1 MSVYKAILKSLKA
14 CAVTIIVYFS
24 VFAVFGNMS
33 AKATAS
39 TKDTMF
45 TDSKVTIAITDH
57 DKSTLSKGLIDYL
70 KKTQHV
76 VSPNTT
82 SIKEMNDN
90 VRFLIY
96 DYALIIPDDFS
107 ERAKSYETK
116 DLLEY
121 VAPGSTAPQFL
132 LSEKIDT
139 YLNDV
144 MVYLKSG
151 YSEKEAIDLSNKNMT
166 KLSKTKATVKDTTDG
181 NHRSYYTGMF
191 TFNGYTLLMMLCI
204 SVSAVLNFTKDPDIK
219 NRINVS
225 GMPFANRNAA
235 TILAVIS
242 IGLIITTAVN
252 ITVAIMASSDYNA
265 KLPFYCL
272 NSYVLMFVGLG
283 MAFMLS
289 AITTNDN
296 IINMITNMFVLS
308 MSFFCGVFID
318 TIFLSKDIVAAA
330 HFMPLYWYTAAVK
343 HINDTATNR
352 MFTANFIEYLLLE
365 ALFALLFF
373 GAGLVISKKK
383 EQYAI

>member
-33 AKATAS
+33 ARATAS

-121 VAPGSTAPQFL
+121 VAPGSTTPQFL

-191 TFNGYTLLMMLCI
+191 TFNGYTLLTMLCI

-225 GMPFANRNAA
+225 GMPFAN
-235 TILAVIS
+235 
-242 IGLIITTAVN
+242 
-252 ITVAIMASSDYNA
+252 
-265 KLPFYCL
+265 
-272 NSYVLMFVGLG
+272 
-283 MAFMLS
+283 
-289 AITTNDN
+289 
-296 IINMITNMFVLS
+296 
-308 MSFFCGVFID
+308 
-318 TIFLSKDIVAAA
+318 
-330 HFMPLYWYTAAVK
+330 
-343 HINDTATNR
+343 
-352 MFTANFIEYLLLE
+352 
-365 ALFALLFF
+365 
-373 GAGLVISKKK
+373 
-383 EQYAI
+383 

>member
-1 MSVYKAILKSLKA
+1 
-14 CAVTIIVYFS
+14 
-24 VFAVFGNMS
+24 
-33 AKATAS
+33 
-39 TKDTMF
+39 
-45 TDSKVTIAITDH
+45 
-57 DKSTLSKGLIDYL
+57 
-70 KKTQHV
+70 
-76 VSPNTT
+76 
-82 SIKEMNDN
+82 
-90 VRFLIY
+90 
-96 DYALIIPDDFS
+96 
-107 ERAKSYETK
+107 
-116 DLLEY
+116 
-121 VAPGSTAPQFL
+121 
-132 LSEKIDT
+132 
-139 YLNDV
+139 

-166 KLSKTKATVKDTTDG
+166 KLSKTKATVKDTSDG

-204 SVSAVLNFTKDPDIK
+204 SVSAVLNFTKDTDIK

-252 ITVAIMASSDYNA
+252 ITVAIMGSSDYNA

-283 MAFMLS
+283 MAFLLS